1 MAPAP
6 ARSAR
11 GAGAPGPLG
20 GRGAGV
26 APPKGEGGVA
36 HASLEAPLVWLK
48 PATFAWGAGPVGP
61 PQPLGPEGGRR
72 GGRSPPPVP
81 AAPPARGGPE
91 PGGLRRGLRPPT
103 PLGAAPPEGGGAA
116 GGCRPEGRPPGAAPD
131 GHDRRLVYRHAW
143 RMIYLLIIGCTL
155 IVLRSKNPVHSL
167 FSLILVF
174 LNTAI
179 LLIQSGIEYIGIFI
193 IIVYIGAI
201 AILFLFVI
209 MMLNMKLLLK
219 FENTLRYLPM
229 VFFIALLFYQYI
241 LWQLGPALCA
251 VDFPPAS
258 LGSKDW
264 LGHFT
269 QSVNIP
275 IIDFFDLLYQLQSI
289 LVLGKVL
296 YTYQF
301 IYFIL
306 CGIVLLLGLYG
317 AIILTFTPT
326 SSIHLQN
333 IYLQNSRL
341 LNNNTFHY
349 EPFSS

>member
-1 MAPAP
+1 V
-6 ARSAR
+6 
-11 GAGAPGPLG
+11 GPN
-20 GRGAGV
+20 RRR
-26 APPKGEGGVA
+26 PPKGATPKGLPNQPGPKGPDKRVT
-36 HASLEAPLVWLK
+36 
-48 PATFAWGAGPVGP
+48 PA
-61 PQPLGPEGGRR
+61 
-72 GGRSPPPVP
+72 
-81 AAPPARGGPE
+81 
-91 PGGLRRGLRPPT
+91 GL
-103 PLGAAPPEGGGAA
+103 
-116 GGCRPEGRPPGAAPD
+116 
-131 GHDRRLVYRHAW
+131 
-143 RMIYLLIIGCTL
+143 MIYLLIIGCTL
-155 IVLRSKNPVHSL
+155 LVIRAKNPVHSL

-241 LWQLGPALCA
+241 QWQ
-251 VDFPPAS
+251 F
-258 LGSKDW
+258 KDW
-264 LGHFT
+264 LGHFPK
-269 QSVNIP
+269 SEIIP
-275 IIDFFDLLYQLQSI
+275 IVDFFDLLYQLQSI
-289 LVLGKVL
+289 LVLGKIL

-306 CGIVLLLGLYG
+306 CGLVLLLGMYG
-317 AIILTFTPT
+317 AIILTFSPIE
-326 SSIHLQN
+326 SIHLQN

-349 EPFSS
+349 EPFST